1 MQQQQRRR
9 RKQSNPGIQKG
20 ALCFDLTGR
29 FVTFIKADLASN
41 YANFSSSYSVPFLC
55 CWSLTTRRKVL
66 FLIKLDLLLFERL
79 PRKITGSR
87 VKSIPPSKW
96 MTLVWFCP
104 LVDLPY
110 LPAKQAG
117 VLMKAFFSF
126 LYSTNI
132 GSYCH
137 IRNSRQLWL
146 KDVTCLGNWIWQGF
160 AESSSL
166 LSSSSSSSS
175 SL

>member
-9 RKQSNPGIQKG
+9 RKKQLSNPGIKKG
-20 ALCFDLTGR
+20 GLCFDLTGR
-29 FVTFIKADLASN
+29 FVTFIKAELASS
-41 YANFSSSYSVPFLC
+41 YANFRSSYSVLFLC

-66 FLIKLDLLLFERL
+66 FFIKLDLLLFERL

-110 LPAKQAG
+110 LPANKQESWWKHFFLFCILLILVHTAILETADNCSWRMLL
-117 VLMKAFFSF
+117 VLG
-126 LYSTNI
+126 T
-132 GSYCH
+132 
-137 IRNSRQLWL
+137 
-146 KDVTCLGNWIWQGF
+146 D
-160 AESSSL
+160 
-166 LSSSSSSSS
+166 
-175 SL
+175 